1 MSNWYYTIFMDENT
15 VFQGPS
21 SSNQVPASPTSMSG
35 VSPRETVAP
44 PSGVPQGYDSSSG
57 GRPSFHPAT
66 IIKIVIGLG
75 VIALILFFIFAIV
88 LPLFSKKTIGNA
100 EIKYWGLWEDKG
112 TIQPII
118 DDFNKKYPNI
128 KVNYV
133 KQDIKQYREKL
144 STQISN
150 NTGPDVYLFHNSWY
164 PMLSDLL
171 LPLSLQTITKEEFD
185 KSFYAVA
192 KKDLVKNGAIY
203 GIPTELDTLAL
214 YVNSDIFQ
222 SAGTKVPDNWE
233 DFGNVARS
241 LTVTD
246 QTGKIKTSGAA
257 LGTFN
262 NVMHAPDIIS
272 MLFAQNKAD
281 IYKLSENPKRA
292 SDTLTW
298 YTDFASG
305 DQRVWDETLS
315 NSMQY
320 FAGGNA
326 AMYFGYSWDYFAIKA
341 SNPNLKIEIH
351 PVPKLNN
358 NGTTIASYWAA
369 GVSTKSKYKEES
381 LLFIKFLTS
390 KETQQK
396 LYTLESKTR
405 LFGEPYAR
413 KDLADTLRDSVAN
426 VFVSQGDNATSS
438 FFASDT
444 YDGDKT
450 GFNSQMN
457 NYLEKAVSSILSQNN
472 TSADTAV
479 TTLSQGVSQILKQ
492 YGQ

>member
-1 MSNWYYTIFMDENT
+1 MDENT

-21 SSNQVPASPTSMSG
+21 SSNQVPAAPTPVGNVPSQE
-35 VSPRETVAP
+35 PAP
-44 PSGVPQGYDSSSG
+44 PPSDAPQGYDSSERG
-57 GRPSFHPAT
+57 LPSFHPAT

-75 VIALILFFIFAIV
+75 VIALIFFLIFAVV
-88 LPLFSKKTIGNA
+88 LPLFSKKPVGNA

-118 DDFNKKYPNI
+118 EDFNKKYPKI
-128 KVNYV
+128 KVNYF

-150 NTGPDVYLFHNSWY
+150 NTGPDVFLFHNSWY
-164 PMLSDLL
+164 PMFSSIL
-171 LPLSLQTITKEEFD
+171 LPLSLQTITKEEFES
-185 KSFYAVA
+185 SFYPVA

-222 SAGTKVPDNWE
+222 AAGAKVPDNWF
-233 DFGNVARS
+233 DFVKVAKS
-241 LTVTD
+241 LTVID

-262 NVMHAPDIIS
+262 NIMHAPDIVS

-281 IYKLSENPKRA
+281 IYNLSENPKRA
-292 SDTLTW
+292 SDALTW
-298 YTDFASG
+298 YTDFSSG

-320 FAGGNA
+320 FAGGNL

-341 SNPNLKIEIH
+341 SNPNLKIEVH
-351 PVPKLNN
+351 PVPKINN
-358 NGTTIASYWAA
+358 DGTTIASYWAA
-369 GVSTKSKYKEES
+369 GVSSKSKYKEES
-381 LLFIKFLTS
+381 LLFLKFLTS

-413 KDLADTLRDSVAN
+413 KELADTLKDSAAY
-426 VFVSQGDNATSS
+426 VFVSQGNNASSS
-438 FFASDT
+438 FFAADT

>member
-1 MSNWYYTIFMDENT
+1 MDENT

-21 SSNQVPASPTSMSG
+21 SSNQTP
-35 VSPRETVAP
+35 VAP
-44 PSGVPQGYDSSSG
+44 TPAGSMPSQEPVAPLSDAPQGYDSSSG
-57 GRPSFHPAT
+57 GLPSFHPAT
-66 IIKIVIGLG
+66 IIKIVLGLG
-75 VIALILFFIFAIV
+75 VLALIFFLIFAVI

-128 KVNYV
+128 KVSYV

-150 NTGPDVYLFHNSWY
+150 GTGPDVFLFHNSWY
-164 PMLSDLL
+164 PMFSNIL
-171 LPLSLQTITKEEFD
+171 LPLSLKTITKEEFD
-185 KSFYAVA
+185 SSFYPVA

-222 SAGTKVPDNWE
+222 ASGAKVPDNWE

-241 LTVTD
+241 LTVID

-257 LGTFN
+257 FGTFS

-272 MLFAQNKAD
+272 MLFAQNNAD
-281 IYKLSENPKRA
+281 IYNLSEKPARA
-292 SDTLTW
+292 SDALTF
-298 YTDFASG
+298 YTNFASG
-305 DQRVWDETLS
+305 NQRVWDDTLS

-341 SNPNLKIEIH
+341 SNPNLKIEVH
-351 PVPKLNN
+351 SVPKINN

-369 GVSTKSKYKEES
+369 GVSSKSKYKEES
-381 LLFIKFLTS
+381 LLFLKFLTS

-413 KDLADTLRDSVAN
+413 KDLAPLLKDSVAN
-426 VFVSQGDNATSS
+426 VFVSQGNIATSS
-438 FFASDT
+438 FFAADT

-457 NYLEKAVSSILSQNN
+457 GYLEKAVGSILSQNN

>member
-1 MSNWYYTIFMDENT
+1 MDENT
-15 VFQGPS
+15 VFQGS
-21 SSNQVPASPTSMSG
+21 SLSNQVPVAPTPVGNVPSQEPASPSSD
-35 VSPRETVAP
+35 A
-44 PSGVPQGYDSSSG
+44 PQGYDSSERG
-57 GRPSFHPAT
+57 LPSFHPAT

-75 VIALILFFIFAIV
+75 VIALIFFLIFAVI
-88 LPLFSKKTIGNA
+88 LPLFSKKPVGNA

-128 KVNYV
+128 KVSYT

-150 NTGPDVYLFHNSWY
+150 NTGPDVFLFHNSWY
-164 PMLSDLL
+164 PMFSSIL
-171 LPLSLQTITKEEFD
+171 LPLSLQTITKEEFES
-185 KSFYAVA
+185 SFYPVA

-222 SAGTKVPDNWE
+222 AAGAKVPDNWF
-233 DFGNVARS
+233 DFVKVAKS
-241 LTVTD
+241 LTVID

-272 MLFAQNKAD
+272 MLFVQNKAD
-281 IYKLSENPKRA
+281 IYNLSENPKRA
-292 SDTLTW
+292 SDALTW

-351 PVPKLNN
+351 PVPKLYN
-358 NGTTIASYWAA
+358 NGTTVASYWAA
-369 GVSTKSKYKEES
+369 GVSSKSKYKEAS

-426 VFVSQGDNATSS
+426 VFVSQGNNATSS
-438 FFASDT
+438 FFAADT

-479 TTLSQGVSQILKQ
+479 SVLSQGVSQILKQ